1 MVRHLHH
8 PLAKVRPP
16 VPRPDPLQ
24 TERNSALRLK
34 VIATII
40 TSITDRRL
48 RPLRAAWKACYK
60 TSAATFK
67 LTERPVS

>member
-16 VPRPDPLQ
+16 VPLQ